1 MDGESIFGHI
11 ATGIYVS
18 VKTPAGGNMVNQL
31 DTGDFDDPMTV
42 ARIETGRFGI

>member
-1 MDGESIFGHI
+1 MDGESILRHI

-18 VKTPAGGNMVNQL
+18 VKTPAGGNMVDQL